1 MMNATPEALEAIRVD
16 DALLEVRRWPA
27 HHQGVGDPIL
37 LLHEG
42 LGSISSWRDFPAR
55 LMEVTGRNVIAW
67 SRRGYG
73 WSDPL
78 PDARAPDYMH
88 AEARLLPQVMD
99 RLGVARAVLFGHS
112 DGGSIALIAA
122 ALMPDLVSALILEAP
137 HVMVEPITVD
147 SIAAIGAAYRP
158 DDLGVKLGRHHADP
172 DRVFRQWNDIWLDPR
187 FRDWTIEDVLP
198 DIAAPALLIQGLD
211 DEYGTLDQLD
221 RVAVVLPRTER
232 LELSDCGHSPH
243 RDRRDAV
250 LAASRAFLESR

>member
-1 MMNATPEALEAIRVD
+1 MSETSAIRVD
-16 DALLEVRRWPA
+16 GALLEVRRW
-27 HHQGVGDPIL
+27 QGAEQVDPIL

-42 LGSISSWRDFPAR
+42 LGSISMWRDFPAR
-55 LMEVTGRNVIAW
+55 LAEATGRTVIAW

-78 PDARAPDYMH
+78 AGPFEPDYMH

-122 ALMPDLVSALILEAP
+122 ALMPDRATALILEAP
-137 HVMVEPITVD
+137 HVMVEAITVS

-158 DDLGVKLGRHHADP
+158 DDLGVKLGRHHRDP
-172 DRVFRQWNDIWLDPR
+172 DGVFRHWNDIWLDPR
-187 FRDWTIEDVLP
+187 FRLWNIEDFLP
-198 DIAAPALLIQGLD
+198 DIAAPALLIQGLN

-221 RVAVVLPRTER
+221 RIAAVLPRTER
-232 LELSDCGHSPH
+232 LELPDCGHSPH
-243 RDRRDAV
+243 RDQRDAV
-250 LAASRAFLESR
+250 IAETAAFLKDL